1 MFNVQKSSFSDE
13 YYFNVYI
20 SKNGTNKYGDCYYTR
35 VAPQGMCPM
44 DWQALTKEEFDF
56 FLEETV
62 LPTLSKI
69 INTPLND
76 LGKISAY
83 WSGCHCKRNKCE
95 SCWIEK
101 NLWDLIEEKI
111 LHLSIDTPE
120 GLVSIEVKH
129 ETIPQGDGNMR
140 IILSTMIQG
149 VLHSYESNSTE
160 ELMTALAKNL
170 PEGWKIKSYQ

>member
-1 MFNVQKSSFSDE
+1 MFNAQKSSFSDE

-20 SKNGTNKYGDCYYTR
+20 GKNGTNNYGDCYYTR

-101 NLWDLIEEKI
+101 NLWDLIEEKT
-111 LHLSIDTPE
+111 L
-120 GLVSIEVKH
+120 KK
-129 ETIPQGDGNMR
+129 M
-140 IILSTMIQG
+140 
-149 VLHSYESNSTE
+149 
-160 ELMTALAKNL
+160 
-170 PEGWKIKSYQ
+170 